1 MIAPELLE
9 LLRCPETMQ
18 PLREAWPELLARLR
32 GSQSEPLD
40 GALVREDG
48 KVAYPVRGGLPV
60 LLPEAALV
68 VPES

>member
-18 PLREAWPELLARLR
+18 PLREAPPELLERLR
-32 GSQSEPLD
+32 VGQTEPLD

-48 KVAYPVRGGLPV
+48 AVAYPVRNGLPV
-60 LLPEAALV
+60 LLPEAAMA
-68 VPES
+68 VPAS